1 MHSYGQVS
9 ERCGWTRE
17 RILLLLAKGPFLSTS
32 GPRFT
37 EPVST
42 PDIRRRIRFA
52 QCNTRQGGSM
62 ADSNNEEIEQLF
74 AELGLETEDQRSR
87 FRSWATG
94 PTVVGEADTEIRLY
108 GVTNTSVGSGGWVH
122 GA

>member
-1 MHSYGQVS
+1 
-9 ERCGWTRE
+9 
-17 RILLLLAKGPFLSTS
+17 
-32 GPRFT
+32 
-37 EPVST
+37 
-42 PDIRRRIRFA
+42 
-52 QCNTRQGGSM
+52 M